1 MVEMRDRLLP
11 KDRIRALQEEMAG
24 FLLEQV
30 ISPDGEYH
38 FT

>member
-1 MVEMRDRLLP
+1 MNEMRDKLPP
-11 KDRIRALQEEMAG
+11 KDRIRAIQEEMAG

-38 FT
+38 YT

>member
-1 MVEMRDRLLP
+1 MVEMRDMLLP

-24 FLLEQV
+24 FFRDQV
-30 ISPDGEYH
+30 IDPDEEYH